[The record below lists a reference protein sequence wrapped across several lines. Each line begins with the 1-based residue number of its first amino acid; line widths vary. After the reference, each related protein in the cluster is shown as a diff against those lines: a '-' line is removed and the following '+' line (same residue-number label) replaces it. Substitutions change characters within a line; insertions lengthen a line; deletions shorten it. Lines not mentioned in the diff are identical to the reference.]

1 MGTVQLIR
9 HAKAASREGWEG
21 PDRDRPLTRAG
32 WRQAAGLATLLSG
45 QQLTRILTSPYRRCR
60 QTVEALAATR
70 GLLLEDVEILGEGGS
85 VPGVFDLIS
94 RVGDA
99 ALCTHGDVVQG
110 LIDHLL
116 GERVPVQGG
125 LHWQKGSVW
134 QLTVVDGRVAAA
146 RYLPPP
152 S

>member
-1 MGTVQLIR
+1 M
-9 HAKAASREGWEG
+9 
-21 PDRDRPLTRAG
+21 PDVL
-32 WRQAAGLATLLSG
+32 
-45 QQLTRILTSPYRRCR
+45 
-60 QTVEALAATR
+60 
-70 GLLLEDVEILGEGGS
+70 
-85 VPGVFDLIS
+85 DLIS

-116 GERVPVQGG
+116 GESVPLQGG
-125 LHWQKGSVW
+125 LRWQKGSVW

-152 S
+152 G